1 MLVLGGGVFFCC
13 YLLFDVYFM
22 CFLCFCGFLPLDLLF
37 GFCSCVRFLR
47 CWFIVVSC
55 MLCLICQW
63 SPNIVCILYVDYT
76 LLLWECCVGG
86 VWVCVL
92 WLKSQTGNT
101 LMIKMALGTAPHNV
115 YWAPRPQWLKCF
127 KKYWAYMCWVTR
139 LAKLSWLHVLQSDE
153 VQRQHTP
160 LRALV
165 IPSEDDSI
173 YDICRTDPLWTAP
186 QGPSCIPPFGI
197 VLELVPE
204 LHQGNGTRGAEVLEK
219 QHASRPSLLAAH
231 HANRSP
237 SRNRQ

>member
-1 MLVLGGGVFFCC
+1 M
-13 YLLFDVYFM
+13 
-22 CFLCFCGFLPLDLLF
+22 FCGFLPLDLLF
-37 GFCSCVRFLR
+37 GFCSCVRFMR

-127 KKYWAYMCWVTR
+127 KNIGHICVGPHGWRNFLGYTFCSQTRCNGNTLLSVLSSSQVKMTVSTISAVQIHSGLLRKDQVAYLPLGLCS
-139 LAKLSWLHVLQSDE
+139 SWSPSCTKETARVDPTSWKAACFQTQPACSAPCEPFTITQSP
-153 VQRQHTP
+153 VAHTP
-160 LRALV
+160 
-165 IPSEDDSI
+165 
-173 YDICRTDPLWTAP
+173 
-186 QGPSCIPPFGI
+186 
-197 VLELVPE
+197 
-204 LHQGNGTRGAEVLEK
+204 H
-219 QHASRPSLLAAH
+219 SL
-231 HANRSP
+231 
-237 SRNRQ
+237 